1 MTYARLVKFILPLAV
16 TAIVV
21 ELGSQVLNAGMARA
35 PEATTTLAAYGLAW
49 GLVLFL
55 TAPLGQAK
63 ELGLA
68 LVNDRTGLIVVRRF
82 VVLLGVTLM
91 VGLASLTMTPL
102 GNLVIERLHAI
113 DAELGAVVRTALF
126 WLIPYPLLKG
136 YALFHAGL
144 LLRVR
149 HTERVSYATLS
160 NLGVSILTVFGL
172 VLMPWVQSRPIVL
185 PILVTYLGILAEL
198 AGLLTGAAKYG
209 GAVTARE
216 RPAAAPPMTL
226 GRVVR
231 FFWPLALIML
241 VQEVSRPL
249 INLFV
254 ARGPDATNALAI
266 LAVLYTLGRIPYGWL
281 NEIRNLAP
289 AFRDESTSRPFI
301 RRFAV
306 ACGLVSMAMMGVL
319 FWTQLRDVILEQ
331 WIGVPPHLAA
341 LAVTPLHLYT
351 LFSIS
356 VTLRGYYHGIGLVEG
371 RTRALAPSAPARFVA
386 IVGTLVGLP
395 WIGVTGATL
404 GVAALL
410 AGFSAEAVVV
420 WWGVRGRAWLHH
432 RRHVNTPAPA

>member
-1 MTYARLVKFILPLAV
+1 MSYARLVRFILPLAV

-35 PEATTTLAAYGLAW
+35 PAATMTLAAYGLAW
-49 GLVLFL
+49 GLILFL

-68 LVNDRTGLIVVRRF
+68 LVNDRTALVVVRRF
-82 VVLLGVTLM
+82 VVLLGAALM
-91 VGLASLTMTPL
+91 VGLASLTLTPL

-113 DAELGAVVRTALF
+113 DAGLGAVVRTALF

-160 NLGVSILTVFGL
+160 NLGVSIVAAFGL
-172 VLMPWVQSRPIVL
+172 IFMPWIQTRPILL

-198 AGLLTGAAKYG
+198 AVLLTGVAQH
-209 GAVTARE
+209 GAPVTARP
-216 RPAAAPPMTL
+216 RPANAPPITL

-241 VQEVSRPL
+241 VQEVSRPV

-289 AFRDESTSRPFI
+289 AFRDEVDSRPAI
-301 RRFAV
+301 RRFAL
-306 ACGLVSMAMMGVL
+306 ACGLVSMTMMGVL
-319 FWTQLRDVILEQ
+319 FWTPLRDVILEQ

-341 LAVTPLHLYT
+341 LAVTPLHLFT

-356 VTLRGYYHGIGLVEG
+356 VTLRGYYHGIGLAEG
-371 RTRALAPSAPARFVA
+371 RTRAMAPSAPARFVA
-386 IVGTLVGLP
+386 IVSTLVGLP
-395 WIGVTGATL
+395 WLGVTGATL

-410 AGFSAEAVVV
+410 AGFTAEAIVV
-420 WWGVRGRAWLHH
+420 WWGVRGRAWL
-432 RRHVNTPAPA
+432 RRRRQAGTPAPA